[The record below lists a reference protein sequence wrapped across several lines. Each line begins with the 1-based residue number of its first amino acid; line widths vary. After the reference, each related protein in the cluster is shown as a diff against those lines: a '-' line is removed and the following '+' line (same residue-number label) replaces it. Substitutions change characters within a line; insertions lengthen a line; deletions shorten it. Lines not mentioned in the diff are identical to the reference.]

1 MNPDNMIIRTRRAPL
16 RRAFDAVLTALAW
29 TGFFYLFA
37 SGIRDI
43 LVEAATGLDVPFW
56 SALMPTMG
64 TLSVYVLVG
73 VFNGVVLLVWALYNQ
88 VRFAGMDRRKPL
100 PPLDDDELVAS
111 FGLPGARVQSLQQA
125 KVAVIDHDH
134 DGGIAGV
141 RLGYEW
147 SVAPV
152 RPAAAASTEACPA

>member
-1 MNPDNMIIRTRRAPL
+1 MNPDHMIIRTRRAPL

-43 LVEAATGLDVPFW
+43 LLEASAGPDVPFW
-56 SALMPTMG
+56 SAMMPTMG

-100 PPLDDDELVAS
+100 PPLGDDELVAS
-111 FGLPGARVQSLQQA
+111 FGLPGQRVRSLQQA
-125 KVAVIDHDH
+125 RVAVIDHDH

-141 RLGYEW
+141 RLGEEW
-147 SVAPV
+147 TVAPV
-152 RPAAAASTEACPA
+152 RPAVAASAEACPA

>member
-1 MNPDNMIIRTRRAPL
+1 MHPENMIIRTRRAPL
-16 RRAFDAVLTALAW
+16 RWAFDAVLTALAW
-29 TGFFYLFA
+29 IGFFYLFA

-43 LVEAATGLDVPFW
+43 LLEASSGPDVPFW

-73 VFNGVVLLVWALYNQ
+73 VFNGVVLLLWALYNQ
-88 VRFAGMDRRKPL
+88 FRFAGMDRRKPL
-100 PPLDDDELVAS
+100 PPLGDDELVAS
-111 FGLPGARVQSLQQA
+111 FGLPGQRVEALQQA
-125 KVAVIDHDH
+125 KAAVIDHDH

-147 SVAPV
+147 TVAPV
-152 RPAAAASTEACPA
+152 KPAVAASAEACPA

>member
-1 MNPDNMIIRTRRAPL
+1 MHPENMIIRTRRAPL

-29 TGFFYLFA
+29 AGFFYLFA

-43 LVEAATGLDVPFW
+43 LVGASTGLDVPFW
-56 SALMPTMG
+56 SAMMPTMG

-73 VFNGVVLLVWALYNQ
+73 VFNGVLLLVWALYNQ
-88 VRFAGMDRRKPL
+88 IRFAGMDRRKPL
-100 PPLDDDELVAS
+100 PPLADDELVAS
-111 FGLPGARVQSLQQA
+111 FGLPGQRVDALQQA
-125 KVAVIDHDH
+125 RVAVIDHDH

-147 SVAPV
+147 IAAPV
-152 RPAAAASTEACPA
+152 KPAVAASAEACVA

>member
-1 MNPDNMIIRTRRAPL
+1 MNPDHMIIRTRRAPL

-29 TGFFYLFA
+29 IGFFYLFA

-43 LVEAATGLDVPFW
+43 LMEASAGPDVPFW
-56 SALMPTMG
+56 SAMMPTMG

-100 PPLDDDELVAS
+100 PPLGGDELVAS
-111 FGLPGARVQSLQQA
+111 FGLPGQGLEALQQA

-147 SVAPV
+147 QPEPA
-152 RPAAAASTEACPA
+152 RPAAAASAEACPA